1 MANKTKS
8 LTSSNPIS
16 EVEKPI
22 GICAKHEHPL
32 AVPLVKKLIEQLAD
46 MRRSFMIEKD
56 LAEMLGINEPEISCP
71 RSELTTRC
79 STIFVLGGDGTL
91 ISVSRHPAFPPPV
104 IVGIN
109 LGTLGFLTEITV
121 EEMDEVVAQVLEDR
135 AELERRYL
143 LSSTVVRQGKI
154 VGEHTALN
162 DVVLTKEAIAR
173 IFGIEIKI
181 NGEFAAFVRGD
192 GIIVS
197 SPSGSTAYSLA
208 AGGSIVH
215 PLVDAILLTPICPHT
230 LTSRPL
236 IIPGSSTIQLK
247 VSYQGS
253 TSADLV
259 YYTVDGQEGMTLKDE
274 DEILITTSQSSVFF
288 VKSPSKNYFQVL
300 GTKLKWA
307 NQ

>member
-1 MANKTKS
+1 LAPKS
-8 LTSSNPIS
+8 KSASTPVNS
-16 EVEKPI
+16 ETEKPI
-22 GICAKHEHPL
+22 GICAKQEHPL
-32 AVPLVKKLIEQLAD
+32 AVPLVKKLIQQLAEK
-46 MRRSFMIEKD
+46 RRSFVIEKD
-56 LAEMLGINEPEISCP
+56 LAELLGINEPAIGCD
-71 RSELTTRC
+71 RQELTARC
-79 STIFVLGGDGTL
+79 STIIVLGGDGTL

-121 EEMDEVVAQVLEDR
+121 EEMDEIVAQVLEDR
-135 AELERRYL
+135 AILERRYL
-143 LSSTVVRQGKI
+143 LSASVIREGKI
-154 VGEHTALN
+154 LGEYTAIN

-181 NGEFAAFVRGD
+181 NGEFAAHVRGD
-192 GIIVS
+192 GLIVS

-236 IIPGSSTIQLK
+236 IIPGSSTVHLK

-253 TSADLV
+253 TRDDLV
-259 YYTVDGQEGMTLKDE
+259 YYTVDGQEGMALKDE
-274 DEILITTSQSSVFF
+274 DEVMITTSQSSVFF
-288 VKSPSKNYFQVL
+288 VKSPSKNYYQVL
-300 GTKLKWA
+300 GAKLKWA